1 MTYGWTLKYPK
12 YFAEHSEVYSSK
24 MINKTVFV
32 PMKFKIFVQNS
43 EKPIQGNQPS
53 SLWKSQRTKSSR
65 ILNFYWKLNKCNFLS
80 MQYFIFVAKWLLG
93 LRRTES
99 IKLSDSTFL
108 LPLILFS
115 VKCEVD
121 ERIFETKWVL

>member
-1 MTYGWTLKYPK
+1 MAARAG
-12 YFAEHSEVYSSK
+12 
-24 MINKTVFV
+24 
-32 PMKFKIFVQNS
+32 
-43 EKPIQGNQPS
+43 
-53 SLWKSQRTKSSR
+53 
-65 ILNFYWKLNKCNFLS
+65 
-80 MQYFIFVAKWLLG
+80 
-93 LRRTES
+93 RTES